1 MMFASL
7 LGDQCAQLPGWCRAQ
22 IAGVLPRQA
31 PMSASASGP
40 VRVAGMLL
48 CGLILLS
55 LSAPVQ
61 AHRLQ
66 VFASADGN
74 QIQGRAYFVGGHP
87 ASGIEIQLLDADGK
101 QVAELSSDDDGRFR
115 AQVSAVG
122 DYRVV
127 AKSGDGHRA
136 EWPIAASELVGVFDD
151 VTPTPA
157 AAPAAGVSSP
167 AVSVTSEA
175 ESPDRMR
182 AAPPAPAASSLQDD
196 EACIRAG
203 ADLDLT
209 LSVAIERGFEQA
221 LEQAVEQSLEQAV
234 EQALGHAVEQA
245 VARQIL
251 PLREALAEAQAQA
264 SFRDLLGGLGYIAG
278 LAGLGLWWTRRRE
291 QRHSVKDNS
300 DG

>member
-1 MMFASL
+1 MFASL
-7 LGDQCAQLPGWCRAQ
+7 LGDQCAQLPDWRRAQ
-22 IAGVLPRQA
+22 IAGMLPRQA
-31 PMSASASGP
+31 PMSASAPGP

-48 CGLILLS
+48 FGLILLS
-55 LSAPVQ
+55 LSGPVQ

-66 VFASADGN
+66 VFASADGD

-87 ASGIEIQLLDADGK
+87 ARGIEIQLLDADGQ

-115 AQVSAVG
+115 AQVSVVD

-136 EWPIAASELVGVFDD
+136 EWPIAASELVGVFAD
-151 VTPTPA
+151 VRPTPPTA
-157 AAPAAGVSSP
+157 PAVDVSRPAAGV
-167 AVSVTSEA
+167 ANER
-175 ESPDRMR
+175 ESPNRIP
-182 AAPPAPAASSLQDD
+182 ASPPASTESSLQDD
-196 EACIRAG
+196 EASFPAG
-203 ADLDLT
+203 ADLDLA
-209 LSVAIERGFEQA
+209 LSVASQRGLEPWLQHVIEQAIEQTLGQTLEQA
-221 LEQAVEQSLEQAV
+221 L
-234 EQALGHAVEQA
+234 
-245 VARQIL
+245 ARQVR

-264 SFRDLLGGLGYIAG
+264 SLRDLLGGLGYIAG